1 MSLGG
6 SIVPIPTHL
15 RRRRLPYWTT
25 AAALALATALIVGWL
40 GSQAGAERARWG
52 TTRQAVVVTTTV
64 RAGEPLAGRVRSR
77 AVPLAL
83 LPRHALATLP
93 SRAVAAVDLVPGEVV
108 VAQRLAGRSAVAGR
122 LPAGRRAVAVPTVA
136 GLPVEIGDRVDVLA
150 TFDTGATGAEPTVV
164 VARDALVVAHADDA
178 VTVAVER
185 DIAPRVAYALAAG
198 TITLALSG

>member
-25 AAALALATALIVGWL
+25 AATLALATALIVGWL

-83 LPRHALATLP
+83 LPRHALA
-93 SRAVAAVDLVPGEVV
+93 
-108 VAQRLAGRSAVAGR
+108 
-122 LPAGRRAVAVPTVA
+122 

-150 TFDTGATGAEPTVV
+150 TFDTGATGATGAEPTVV